1 MTSLVDLVDPGSVRV
16 DVDAH
21 DRDDAIRAA
30 GDLLVRAGVAGDSY
44 TRAMIANVEEHGPY
58 IVVAPGFA
66 FAHSRPDD
74 SVTRTG
80 MSLVRLAHPG
90 AFGHETNDPVTLVLA
105 LAAVDAD
112 AHQDALATLARLLGD
127 PARRRRLDEARTP
140 EELCAALGDDPAS
153 ATGAPATSGAPVV
166 ASDGAAGG
174 ADRAPT
180 TPAAVSA
187 ATPST
192 ATSAATSTP
201 TEGDD
206 EETVPSK
213 GFILTVCG
221 NGLGTSLFLKN
232 TLEQVLDAWGW
243 GPFVRVEASDTISA
257 RGRAGEADVL
267 LTSGA
272 IAEALGD
279 VGVPVEVVD
288 DFTSRAQVDAA
299 LRRVYAV

>member
-1 MTSLVDLVDPGSVRV
+1 MRSLTELIEPGSARV
-16 DVDAH
+16 DVVATS
-21 DRDDAIRAA
+21 RDEAIRAA
-30 GDLLVRAGVAGDSY
+30 GELLVRAGVAGDSY
-44 TRAMIANVEEHGPY
+44 TQAMIDNVDEHGPY

-66 FAHSRPDD
+66 FAHSRPDS

-80 MSLVRLAHPG
+80 MSIVRLAEPV

-112 AHQDALATLARLLGD
+112 THQEALAALARLLGD
-127 PARRRRLDEARTP
+127 PDRRRRLDAARTG
-140 EELCAALGDDPAS
+140 EDLRAALGDTGRP
-153 ATGAPATSGAPVV
+153 ATGAASRNAPTGAGEAPATTDPGSM
-166 ASDGAAGG
+166 
-174 ADRAPT
+174 PT
-180 TPAAVSA
+180 GDTV
-187 ATPST
+187 
-192 ATSAATSTP
+192 P
-201 TEGDD
+201 TEDA
-206 EETVPSK
+206 VPSK

-232 TLEQVLDAWGW
+232 TLEQVLDRWGW
-243 GPFVRVEASDTISA
+243 GAHVRVEATDTISA

-279 VGVPVEVVD
+279 VPAPVEVVD

>member
-1 MTSLVDLVDPGSVRV
+1 MTSLVDLVDPAGARV
-16 DVDAH
+16 DVPART
-21 DRDDAIRAA
+21 RDDAIRAA

-44 TRAMIANVEEHGPY
+44 TRAMIDTLERHGPY
-58 IVVAPGFA
+58 IVIAPGFA
-66 FAHSRPDD
+66 FAHSRPDA

-80 MSLVRLAHPG
+80 MSLVRLAQPV

-112 AHQDALATLARLLGD
+112 AHQDALATLARLLSD
-127 PARRRRLDEARTP
+127 PRRRARLDEARTGA
-140 EELCAALGDDPAS
+140 ELRAALADDPAPTPETPTP
-153 ATGAPATSGAPVV
+153 ATPVAGAPLTG
-166 ASDGAAGG
+166 
-174 ADRAPT
+174 
-180 TPAAVSA
+180 
-187 ATPST
+187 
-192 ATSAATSTP
+192 
-201 TEGDD
+201 
-206 EETVPSK
+206 EETVSST

-232 TLEQVLDAWGW
+232 TLEQVLDRWGW
-243 GPFVRVEASDTISA
+243 GPYVRVEATDTISA
-257 RGRAGEADVL
+257 KGRAGEADVL

-288 DFTSRAQVDAA
+288 DFTSQSQVDAA